1 MLKRLWR
8 DISIIFSQIRVNLL
22 LFFLL
27 MILGV
32 LLLHFFGDKP
42 DASWPIL
49 FLDVFHLATIERVD
63 PGGRIIPILLAFILP
78 IGTTVILGEGIL
90 RVISIY
96 LQRDQN
102 RKDWDLMVIKAYRDH
117 TIICGVGEMGRQI
130 IIRMLAE
137 QPNLQLVLID
147 PRPGILTE
155 LSLDNDQ
162 AIHFQGDMT
171 DVETLMQANIQVA
184 KQAILTSGTDTVNLE
199 TAYKIQHINPALDVW
214 VRLHHSGLAELLD
227 LSRKPEIHFFC
238 PYQQAADSVVN
249 HILIHNQTQI

>member
-130 IIRMLAE
+130 AFRMLAE

-184 KQAILTSGTDTVNLE
+184 KQAILTSGADTVNLE
-199 TAYKIQHINPALDVW
+199 TAYKIQHINPAV
-214 VRLHHSGLAELLD
+214 S
-227 LSRKPEIHFFC
+227 LSE
-238 PYQQAADSVVN
+238 VLN
-249 HILIHNQTQI
+249 N